1 LKRTI
6 LIVLGVL
13 VVAVLVLAVVITRD
27 GERVV
32 PEGEGMV
39 SLDAGD
45 FEAFPLPDYAAKHVG
60 ADTKSYFVEVEPGI
74 KVHVLEVGSGLP
86 VFLQHGNPTS
96 GLLYRK
102 VVEELPTDGV
112 RVIMPTLVGLGFSS
126 KVPASE
132 HTLDNHIRW
141 IHGVLE
147 QLQLSEVVY
156 AGQDW
161 GGPIGMGALAKSP
174 GLLKGAVLMNT
185 GLNAPAISVDI
196 STAHAAVKNP
206 VLGELMVEVL
216 ASIFEN
222 LPNVQGDPGSL
233 PPDVLELYGRPVL
246 ESGNSKAP
254 LAMMRMVTDG
264 PDHEST
270 PGLRRVEAY
279 VQGLDIPVEIVWG
292 MQDPILGKMLPFMQ
306 ENFPDAPVT
315 ETQAGHF
322 LQEEV
327 PVEIAAAL
335 IRVLD
340 RVQEAENEKAG
351 GVAVEL
357 PPAS

>member
-1 LKRTI
+1 MKRTI

-102 VVEELPTDGV
+102 VVEELPTDRV

-222 LPNVQGDPGSL
+222 LPNVQGDPDSL
-233 PPDVLELYGRPVL
+233 PPEVLELYGRPVL

-315 ETQAGHF
+315 ATQAGHF

-351 GVAVEL
+351 VVAVEL